1 VRVAVVHNVARGGAH
16 RRLAEQVHHLDAEV
30 VEICLATSRPVTGT
44 PLRIPLAPRAATVPR
59 ALRVPLRYA
68 DLALLAN
75 AWRRAAAAVRDARA
89 DVVYVNPCQVLQC
102 PPLLLARGLPPSLYF
117 CDEPRR
123 VDHEAD
129 AAAQRNAST
138 KQIYGPLYAAE
149 RQLDRRSVARA
160 TALVT
165 NSDYT
170 AGAIRRAYDR
180 DAAPIAMGVADAV
193 RDAPAPPP
201 PAAPA
206 HVLSVGMLTP
216 GKGHDLVLRAV
227 AEAGARWPVMLV
239 APRDDPAETRRL
251 RAVAAEAGVTLD
263 LRIGI
268 SDAEL
273 VAAYDGAHAVLYLAR
288 AEPLGLVSLEA
299 QSRGVPVIVADEGG
313 LPETIARDVSGFA
326 VPREPAAAAAALRRL
341 DDPATRAAMAAA
353 AREHAA
359 AFTWRRSAAAIAERL
374 AALTAGR

>member
-1 VRVAVVHNVARGGAH
+1 MRVAVVHNVARGGAH
-16 RRLAEQVHHLDAEV
+16 RRLAEQVRHLDAEV
-30 VEICLATSRPVTGT
+30 VEVCLATSRPVTAA
-44 PLRIPLAPRAATVPR
+44 PLAIPLAPRAATVPR

-123 VDHEAD
+123 VDHEPD
-129 AAAQRNAST
+129 AAAQRNAAT
-138 KQIYGPLYAAE
+138 QQVYGALYAAE
-149 RQLDRRSVARA
+149 RSLDRRSVARA

-165 NSDYT
+165 NSRYT
-170 AGAIRRAYDR
+170 AGTIRRAYDR
-180 DAAPIAMGVADAV
+180 DAEPIAMGVADAV
-193 RDAPAPPP
+193 RDAPRPPS
-201 PAAPA
+201 AAPA

-227 AEAGARWPVMLV
+227 AAAGARWPVQVV
-239 APRDDPAETRRL
+239 APRDDPAEARRL
-251 RAVAAEAGVTLD
+251 RAVAEEAGVTLD

-273 VAAYDGAHAVLYLAR
+273 VAAYDDAHAVLYLAR
-288 AEPLGLVSLEA
+288 AEPLGLVALEA

-326 VPREPAAAAAALRRL
+326 VAREPGAAAAALRRL
-341 DDPATRAAMAAA
+341 DDPATRAAMATAA
-353 AREHAA
+353 AEHAA
-359 AFTWRRSAAAIAERL
+359 PFTWRRSAAAIAERL